1 MDFLHIDPRE
11 LFQNPWNTNVV
22 APSEMEKLK
31 ASLSRHGWVRPVMV
45 RETDFGH
52 EILGGQHRVEAA
64 IELGHETVPVVNL
77 GRISDQKAKE
87 VGLIDNAR
95 YGQDDAL
102 GLAELLKDL
111 GGAKAMAE
119 FLPIGDEELASLS
132 TDFDDD
138 DIEDLLNDDEGDED
152 APEPSKPTKTHQIMR
167 FKVPLSDADNVTDFF
182 ERVMREQGFDEA
194 DSLTNAGDALV
205 WLVNDMNNGE
215 SA

>member
-1 MDFLHIDPRE
+1 MDFLQLDPRE
-11 LFQNPWNTNVV
+11 LFPNPWNTNVV

-31 ASLSRHGWVRPVMV
+31 ASLIRHGWVRPVLV

-64 IELGHETVPVVNL
+64 VELGHEIVPAVNL
-77 GRISDQKAKE
+77 GPISDQKAKE

-102 GLAELLKDL
+102 GLSELLAEL
-111 GGAKAMAE
+111 GGAQAMAE
-119 FLPIGDEELASLS
+119 FLPIGEEELASLA

-138 DIEDLLNDDEGDED
+138 DIDDLLNDGEEEES
-152 APEPSKPTKTHQIMR
+152 PEPSKPTKTHQIMR

-205 WLVNDMNNGE
+205 WLVNDLNNGE
-215 SA
+215 PE